1 MNNAVDP
8 DQVTLD
14 EAITQKP
21 QPARKNRFANRERH
35 FEQTPDLEQFFS
47 DRLDEGLD
55 YEIKLYRIDT
65 SKTPTLSKYVG
76 RYPNTIPQEED
87 IAREHGARKGENHY
101 RASAWDRKQKTTH
114 IKEIWID
121 ESLHRLYEDAHP
133 VSVPEVGTLPQQQ
146 SFQGPDPYQALSVIM
161 KDVVSPILNA
171 TLKNVSPQPAQPP
184 PAQTVDYFQKTME
197 GVVTTLTKGL
207 KQMGETVMEN
217 QMNKISGPAI
227 DVAQPGTKS
236 FDIAQEIFQVIKMF
250 GAKFLES
257 KQGKSQEALK
267 GLMQDFMNI
276 DPNQVDDQAFNLVYN
291 LCVQDKTIGKA
302 KADELF
308 KKAGFQV
315 PETV

>member
-8 DQVTLD
+8 DQISLVD
-14 EAITQKP
+14 SEPAKQ
-21 QPARKNRFANRERH
+21 QPARKNRFASRERH
-35 FEQTPDLEQFFS
+35 FEHTPDLEQFFS
-47 DRLDEGLD
+47 ERLDEGLD

-65 SKTPTLSKYVG
+65 SQTPTLSKYVG
-76 RYPNTIPQEED
+76 RYPNAIPQEED
-87 IAREHGARKGENHY
+87 IARDHGAQPGKNHY
-101 RASAWDRKQKTTH
+101 RASAWDRKAKTTH

-121 ESLHRLYEDAHP
+121 ESLHSLYEQAHP
-133 VSVPEVGTLPQQQ
+133 VSAPEVQTLPQVQASQ
-146 SFQGPDPYQALSVIM
+146 APDPFQALSVIM

-171 TLKNVSPQPAQPP
+171 TLKNVAPQPAAQPP
-184 PAQTVDYFQKTME
+184 PLNGDYFQKTME
-197 GVVTTLTKGL
+197 GVITTLTKGL

-217 QMNKISGPAI
+217 QMSKISGPAA

-236 FDIAQEIFQVIKMF
+236 FDIAQEIFQMIKIF
-250 GAKFLES
+250 GARFLES
-257 KQGKSQEALK
+257 KQGKSPEALK

-291 LCVQDKTIGKA
+291 LCVQDEKIGKA

-315 PETV
+315 PETT